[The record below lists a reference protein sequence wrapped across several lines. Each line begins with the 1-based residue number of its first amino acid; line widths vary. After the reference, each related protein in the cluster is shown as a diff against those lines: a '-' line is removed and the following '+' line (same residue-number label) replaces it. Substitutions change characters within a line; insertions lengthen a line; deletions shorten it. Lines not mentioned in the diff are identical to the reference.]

1 MLGWIGNDQSMK
13 MSESSRGQDKKLAVN
28 NNPNLFSMV
37 EHHLA
42 CITPV
47 KGGVNKGKTLH
58 PIYGNEIYHIDTY
71 ANKEKLKSDERYHLV
86 LLAKNQK
93 GLENLFA
100 ITTEAGIH
108 KVKGKTKDFQLV
120 EEQFLDTHGEG
131 IICLSACLGGK
142 IAKLIVAGK
151 YDEAKKLAWHFNGIF
166 EEFYL
171 EIQPHDMLPEQVLVN
186 NALLQ
191 MHKETGIPLVITS
204 DSHYVRKEDKEY
216 HDILKEIDHMKGF
229 VTNSYMWTPDE
240 LIDWCNK
247 NGVPLEAIENTAKI
261 ADSCVADI
269 TPTDPKGLMPSFPCP
284 PGYTEDSYL
293 IKLTNE
299 GMLHRFKVNKK
310 IKDIR
315 PYISR
320 MNYELSIITQ
330 MGFSGYFLILWD
342 WFKWCKQN
350 DVLLGPG
357 RGSAAGS
364 VVAYFLDITKID
376 PIEHGLMFERFL
388 NPQRIEEPDI
398 DTDVSK
404 VDRPKAIAYLQSKYG
419 ADYVCQI
426 ATFGQYR
433 LKNTIKAV
441 LSSEKGY
448 TAEFQNSITRQIPD
462 LLSGNAVTY
471 DFLEDVVNK
480 PEKHDDLKDSEIAQC
495 NRVYDMLQDLFA
507 KYPDVEKAVKKIC
520 GAISSIGAHAGGVVI
535 SSKPLS
541 KHIPLMKGGAAAVLN
556 VSQFNMDGVHYF
568 HGLSL
573 GHS

>member
-376 PIEHGLMFERFL
+376 PIENGLIFERFL
-388 NPQRIEEPDI
+388 NPQRIEEPDEQL
-398 DTDVSK
+398 
-404 VDRPKAIAYLQSKYG
+404 IA
-419 ADYVCQI
+419 
-426 ATFGQYR
+426 
-433 LKNTIKAV
+433 
-441 LSSEKGY
+441 
-448 TAEFQNSITRQIPD
+448 
-462 LLSGNAVTY
+462 
-471 DFLEDVVNK
+471 
-480 PEKHDDLKDSEIAQC
+480 
-495 NRVYDMLQDLFA
+495 
-507 KYPDVEKAVKKIC
+507 
-520 GAISSIGAHAGGVVI
+520 
-535 SSKPLS
+535 
-541 KHIPLMKGGAAAVLN
+541 
-556 VSQFNMDGVHYF
+556 
-568 HGLSL
+568 
-573 GHS
+573 